1 MKIMT
6 KRNFIIALMLGVF
19 SLTSTTLS
27 AADKKLLTED
37 ELIAELAGPNEDKV
51 ANAMVQ
57 LEKRFPTGTKALP
70 TIKKLLTDPREKVR
84 RKAVRVLGVLH
95 AEVDATD
102 LKNITAMFKA
112 ANPLEVIDAL
122 KGLSGLKA
130 ESTIPEILPLLQNP
144 TRNVVRDAIRAIA
157 SLGNKSH
164 IPSIEPLLKH
174 ADAAV
179 QKDAKD
185 AIFAL
190 QKK

>member
-37 ELIAELAGPNEDKV
+37 ELIAELSGPNEDKV

-57 LEKRFPTGTKALP
+57 LEKRFPTSTKALP

-95 AEVDATD
+95 AEVDAAD

-112 ANPLEVIDAL
+112 TNPMEVIDAL

-164 IPSIEPLLKH
+164 IPAIEPLLKH
-174 ADAAV
+174 ADPAV
-179 QKDAKD
+179 KKDAAD
-185 AIFAL
+185 AIFTL

>member
-1 MKIMT
+1 MKSMT
-6 KRNFIIALMLGVF
+6 KRSFLIALMLGAAIF
-19 SLTSTTLS
+19 TTSTLS
-27 AADKKLLTED
+27 AADKKLLNED

-57 LEKRFPTGTKALP
+57 LEKRFPAGGKALP
-70 TIKKLLTDPREKVR
+70 AIKKLLTDPREKVR

-102 LKNITAMFKA
+102 LKNITAMFA
-112 ANPLEVIDAL
+112 AKNPLEVIDAL
-122 KGLSGLKA
+122 KGLIGLKA
-130 ESTIPEILPLLQNP
+130 ESTIPEILPLLRNP
-144 TRNVVRDAIRAIA
+144 TRNVVRDAVRTMA

-164 IPSIEPLLKH
+164 IPSIEPLLQH
-174 ADAAV
+174 SDAAV
-179 QKDAKD
+179 KKEAAD